1 MNDSNICFNLTDTI
15 HTQECPLCKSLTTRD
30 RIHKGMDDITVF
42 GMKMED
48 IANALEYATYH
59 GWKKKE
65 VK

>member
-1 MNDSNICFNLTDTI
+1 
-15 HTQECPLCKSLTTRD
+15 
-30 RIHKGMDDITVF
+30 MDDITVF

-65 VK
+65 IK